1 VRDGTAAARQ
11 RLYAEAT
18 ALVAGSYREKLTLRA
33 LATALASSPRQI
45 QRAYADFGGTSF
57 REDLRLR
64 RLQAAA
70 ELLAAQ
76 PSIAVGEVGRLVGY
90 RHPAQF
96 ARVFGACHGLT
107 PGEFRAHARAPGPGA
122 RAAGGGRWT
131 GQVRRAPE
139 VGELASAAAGGDS
152 SSRSSGAGSRPGSRS
167 RISVPPPAA
176 GSALIAPPS

>member
-1 VRDGTAAARQ
+1 VRDGTAAARR

-18 ALVAGSYREKLTLRA
+18 VLVAGCYRDELTLGT
-33 LATALASSPRQI
+33 LARVLASSPRQI

-57 REDLRLR
+57 REDLRAR

-96 ARVFGACHGLT
+96 ARAFRAGHGVT
-107 PGEFRAHARAPGPGA
+107 PGEFRVRARSGPG
-122 RAAGGGRWT
+122 
-131 GQVRRAPE
+131 
-139 VGELASAAAGGDS
+139 
-152 SSRSSGAGSRPGSRS
+152 SSRSRR
-167 RISVPPPAA
+167 
-176 GSALIAPPS
+176 

>member
-1 VRDGTAAARQ
+1 VRDGTAAARR

-18 ALVAGSYREKLTLRA
+18 ALVAGGYRDELTLGT
-33 LATALASSPRQI
+33 LARALASSPRQI

-57 REDLRLR
+57 REDLRAR

-96 ARVFGACHGLT
+96 ARVFRACHGVT
-107 PGEFRAHARAPGPGA
+107 PGEFRVRARSGPG
-122 RAAGGGRWT
+122 
-131 GQVRRAPE
+131 
-139 VGELASAAAGGDS
+139 
-152 SSRSSGAGSRPGSRS
+152 SSRSLR
-167 RISVPPPAA
+167 
-176 GSALIAPPS
+176 